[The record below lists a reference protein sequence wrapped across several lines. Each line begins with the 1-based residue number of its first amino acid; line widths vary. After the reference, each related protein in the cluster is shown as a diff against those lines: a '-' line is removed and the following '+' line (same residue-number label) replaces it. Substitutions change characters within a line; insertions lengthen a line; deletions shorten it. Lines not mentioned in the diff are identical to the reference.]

1 MSNADQAEF
10 WAGQV
15 SWVTYQ
21 RQMDL
26 TLAPVLDMLLERADL
41 QAGESVL
48 DLGCGT
54 GDSVLAAAQRVGPG
68 GRVTGL
74 DISPT
79 LLDLARQRVKG
90 HMGARIDLIAADAQ
104 IHPFANQS
112 DVMISRFGVMFFA
125 DTAAA
130 FRNIA
135 TGLTPGARLV
145 VATWGPA
152 PQNPWFMEAAA
163 AARAHLGDPPKSDR
177 TLPGPFAFEDPAR
190 ILPQLRQAGLD
201 HVAVEEVPVELAAGA
216 LEDAATVS
224 SHLGPANSVLRHFEG
239 TEQDRAIVR
248 ENIAASFAKYQT
260 KNGLRIPALINLYTA
275 TCP

>member
-10 WAGQV
+10 WTGQV
-15 SWVTYQ
+15 SWVTFQ

-41 QAGESVL
+41 HDSESVL

-54 GDSVLAAAQRVGPG
+54 GDSTLAAAERVGPG
-68 GRVTGL
+68 GQVTGL

-79 LLDLARQRVKG
+79 LLDLARKRVKD
-90 HMGARIDLIAADAQ
+90 HNGARIELIEADAQ
-104 IHPFANQS
+104 THSFADRS

-135 TGLTPGARLV
+135 TGLKPGARLV
-145 VATWGPA
+145 MATWGAA

-163 AARAHLGDPPKSDR
+163 AARAHLGDPPKTDR
-177 TLPGPFAFEDPAR
+177 TLPGPFAFEDSAR
-190 ILPQLRQAGLD
+190 ILPQMREAGLEN
-201 HVAVEEVPVELAAGA
+201 VAVEEVALELAAGA
-216 LEDAATVS
+216 LDDAAMMS

-239 TEQDRAIVR
+239 TEQDRRIVR
-248 ENIAASFAKYQT
+248 ANIADRFAKYET
-260 KNGLRIPALINLYTA
+260 DDGLKIPALINLYTA